1 MRYDAAIIGAGADGL
16 TAAATLANAGLKV
29 VVLER
34 ASRAGGRLTTLEFH
48 PGHFASPYADAVAE
62 VPLAIARAFGL
73 ALRPAPPMPD
83 AVARRPRCGAGA
95 GFRRSDGNA
104 GRQRPGALAGAA
116 AANPGPAKIWRRRS
130 FPPGRPCPSMALAG
144 RALDPELAGSA
155 LALLSLPL
163 QRSLSGGLGA
173 LGEDFAEAAEAAGA
187 EIRLGQEAVEVVIA
201 EARAAGVALAN
212 GSRVM
217 AKAVI
222 STLDLRQSLLSL
234 FSRTALPGHMLE
246 EARNWRMAGATARL
260 LLALRRPL
268 RRETPLF
275 LAGDAD
281 ARAAFRHGAVPQT
294 PPLLL
299 DPVSRR
305 DPSLAPEGAA
315 TATVTLGA
323 IPYRLFDG
331 GWTQEKR
338 TALAA
343 HALARIEKALPGTLA
358 NLTAVKIIAPPD
370 MESALAATAGD
381 LDGGVL
387 APDQML
393 ALRPGPRTALPGFYL
408 GGRSAQA
415 GPLGTGAA
423 GFAAAAALMADG
435 AK

>member
-16 TAAATLANAGLKV
+16 TAAATLANAGMKV

-34 ASRAGGRLTTLEFH
+34 GARPGGRLATSEFH
-48 PGHFASPYADAVAE
+48 PGHFASPYADTVPE

-73 ALRPAPPMPD
+73 ALRPAHPLPAPLRAIRD
-83 AVARRPRCGAGA
+83 A
-95 GFRRSDGNA
+95 
-104 GRQRPGALAGAA
+104 ALARAFANATEAPAGSALARWLAPAPEPWPGQSLAVQDLAA
-116 AANPGPAKIWRRRS
+116 WPEFRDA
-130 FPPGRPCPSMALAG
+130 ALAG

-163 QRSLSGGLGA
+163 CEAVSGGLGA
-173 LGEDFAEAAEAAGA
+173 LGEGFACAAEAAGA
-187 EIRLGQEAVEVVIA
+187 ELRLGREATEVVIA
-201 EARAAGVALAN
+201 EARAAGVALAD
-212 GSRVM
+212 GRRVM

-234 FSRTALPGHMLE
+234 FPRAVLPGHMPE

-268 RRETPLF
+268 RREKPLF
-275 LAGDAD
+275 LAGDYQAL
-281 ARAAFRHGAVPQT
+281 AAFRHGAVPAK

-299 DPVSRR
+299 DPVSGR
-305 DPSLAPEGAA
+305 DASLAPDGAA
-315 TATVTLGA
+315 TATVTLSA

-331 GWTQEKR
+331 GWTPEKR

-343 HALARIEKALPGTLA
+343 QALVRIEKALPGTLA
-358 NLTAVKIIAPPD
+358 TLRAVKIITPAD
-370 MESALAATAGD
+370 MESALGVTSGD

-387 APDQML
+387 ASDQML

-435 AK
+435 AP